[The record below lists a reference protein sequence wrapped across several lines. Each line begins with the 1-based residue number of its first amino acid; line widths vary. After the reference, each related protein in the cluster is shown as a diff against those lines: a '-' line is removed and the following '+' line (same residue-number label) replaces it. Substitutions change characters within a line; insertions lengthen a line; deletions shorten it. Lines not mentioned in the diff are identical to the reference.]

1 MLRSMDSSTPSSG
14 YLADNI
20 DYLMGLSPDF
30 QAITVYGKTATR
42 RGDSKHSSIH
52 DSLRGL
58 LLITDKKEIAAHI
71 GDVAYAAVRVGDD
84 QYVCC
89 WKTGSPIAK
98 SRARAFRRAIKCK
111 MAPVAAY
118 KPGIAA

>member
-14 YLADNI
+14 HLADNI

-30 QAITVYGKTATR
+30 QAITIYGWTTTR
-42 RGDSKHSSIH
+42 RGDTKHSGIH
-52 DSLRGL
+52 DALRGL
-58 LLITDKKEIAAHI
+58 LLITDKKEISAHI

-98 SRARAFRRAIKCK
+98 SRAQAFRRAVKRK
-111 MAPVAAY
+111 MAPAPVY